1 MSLDLNERLVVVT
14 GGGSGIGAF
23 LAREAAGR
31 GAAAV
36 AVLDIDID
44 SANAVADDLAGT
56 CASRSWQCNV
66 SDHVQLDAVAAAVI
80 DAFGVPA
87 LVCANAGVAAPF
99 GLLLDTELAIAEWV
113 FGVNT
118 IGCFNTLQ
126 SFGRPMAAGDAAGW
140 LLVTASE
147 HSLGV
152 PHIGGGL
159 YTASKHAV
167 LGLCDVLRRELPAHL
182 GITVLCPGVTDTHLW
197 ASETRRPESFGGP
210 GEAQTATAP
219 IFAAGMDPAT
229 VARRAL
235 DGIEAG
241 SFLVPTHY
249 NTKDYADERLEE
261 VQAAFEALASID
273 TRRFDPME
281 IAAQVFRQ

>member
-1 MSLDLNERLVVVT
+1 MSLDLNGRLAVVT

-23 LAREAAGR
+23 VAREAAGR

-44 SANAVADDLAGT
+44 SATAVAGELADT
-56 CASRSWQCNV
+56 CVSRPWQCDV
-66 SDHVQLDAVAAAVI
+66 SDRAQMDAVATEVI

-99 GLLLDTELAIAEWV
+99 GLVLDTEHTMAEWV

-118 IGCFNTLQ
+118 IGCLNTLQ
-126 SFGRPMAAGDAAGW
+126 SFGRPMAAGDAPGW

-167 LGLCDVLRRELPAHL
+167 LGLCDVLRRELPPHL
-182 GITVLCPGVTDTHLW
+182 GITALCPGVTDTRLW
-197 ASETRRPESFGGP
+197 ASDTRRPESFGGP

-229 VARRAL
+229 VAQRAF
-235 DGIEAG
+235 DGIEAS

-261 VQAAFEALASID
+261 VTAAFEALASLD

-281 IAAQVFRQ
+281 IAARVFRQ